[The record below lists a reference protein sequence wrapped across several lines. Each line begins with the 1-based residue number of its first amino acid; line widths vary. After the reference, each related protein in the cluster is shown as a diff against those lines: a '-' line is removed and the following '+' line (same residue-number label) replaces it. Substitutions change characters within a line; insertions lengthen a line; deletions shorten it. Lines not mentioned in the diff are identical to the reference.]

1 MLNYLLELKPN
12 TVRMKL
18 VDAPVVAGCTT
29 SDTIWRD
36 VGGDVPSARLN
47 ELYARAREFAQEQ
60 RVLHARLR

>member
-1 MLNYLLELKPN
+1 
-12 TVRMKL
+12 MKL
-18 VDAPVVAGCTT
+18 VDAPVVAGCAT

-36 VGGDVPSARLN
+36 VIGGDVPSARLN